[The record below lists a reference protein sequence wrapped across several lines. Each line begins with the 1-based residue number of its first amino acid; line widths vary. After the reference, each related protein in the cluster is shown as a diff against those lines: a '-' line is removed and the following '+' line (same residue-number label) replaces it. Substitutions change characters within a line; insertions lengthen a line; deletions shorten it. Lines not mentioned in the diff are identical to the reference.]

1 MCEEILLPMKLKR
14 IRFLPLLASK
24 VAIYIPKVD
33 INKALT
39 LILKE
44 NLSYIRLSL
53 NKNDEYEIEI
63 YASLRY
69 KYQNALNSVSIKH
82 RFGNEYGI
90 MCIFKKNKH
99 RVGFLI
105 GLICMLLIAYI
116 STKLVWR
123 INITGN
129 IECSDEEIIELVSRN
144 GLSLGTFI
152 PGIDYDDLHN
162 KILLST
168 DKLSWISINIC
179 GSVANIEVKETK
191 LDSPSKEILY
201 TNVVSNYDAQIVSVK
216 TLNGEEKVHP
226 GDIVKKGDILIS
238 GVLDSQ
244 SEGIRYLN
252 AEGEIYAYVKKQVV
266 IEIPRDEVLKTSEKV
281 HTDKSIK
288 IFSNIINFSLKHSNC
303 DEFCDKIKK
312 TEVVKLFNTYELPVS
327 IITTKHYSISENT
340 VTHSNQ
346 EMVDLA
352 FIKLKNEI
360 NSALNNAELISKD
373 VKTYYKDD
381 TFYIECELYCLENI
395 AKEVQFFREK

>member
-99 RVGFLI
+99 RLGIFV

-360 NSALNNAELISKD
+360 NSALNDAELISKD